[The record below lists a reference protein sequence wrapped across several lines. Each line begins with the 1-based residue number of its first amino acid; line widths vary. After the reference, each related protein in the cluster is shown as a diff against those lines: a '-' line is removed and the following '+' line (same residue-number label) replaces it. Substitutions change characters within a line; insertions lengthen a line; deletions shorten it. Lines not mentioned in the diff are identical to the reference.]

1 MRAGALAALA
11 VLPALPVLVSPVL
24 VPPAA
29 AMPGAASP
37 RPAAARLV
45 AAETTTGATGATS
58 SPVSVEVTRL
68 APTTLTPAATLVI
81 RGAVVSRSPEAIS
94 GLTVSLHLGS
104 AIEGRGQ
111 LHALRAQPVP
121 QPLAAPQQKLG
132 DQPLAPGQRRP
143 FSLSVPAA
151 ALELTQAGVYPLQVT
166 AVGRL
171 PSGYRDLGTA
181 STALP
186 YLPKPASHR
195 LRIAAIVPLTAAPA
209 LAGEGALTDQLVET
223 RLRRELSS
231 GGRLAG
237 LLDAAASR
245 GTTPAVDPALVET
258 VQTLGAAHRL
268 GQSPVVRPGAAE
280 ARAWLAR
287 LRALVARVSPI
298 RLPYGN
304 PDVEAAAHAG
314 VPELVQE
321 ADSRG
326 ERVLRQALGTPG
338 QTQIGLPPGGAVD
351 TAGLDLMATR
361 LGTHTVVLRGDS
373 VSATPGIG
381 VVSITGRAE
390 PGRALLTDPAL
401 TALLDAGPGAAPVLA
416 EQDIVAECALA
427 ALDTPDAP
435 SAALVITLPSS
446 GSGSGAQ
453 ATWPRRVVADLAAMP
468 LLAPVGL
475 GTLAGA
481 VPGASV
487 TPHGTTDSTTR
498 GTSSSSAGGTA
509 GGTAATPLAPEL
521 PPSVLDGVRRIRADV
536 ADLRTALPAVQSDDE
551 ACPTSSQTRDELI
564 TDPAC
569 RAMLLSV
576 SAEWRQAVDE
586 PPALPGG
593 GLAGSQAQ
601 QALASAL
608 LDELRSQVR
617 AVASH
622 EVALTSRTGRV
633 PVTLENNLR
642 EPVRVTLVLGTAD
655 RASVQS
661 GTAVERTVRPGQK
674 VQVDIEVRAVA
685 AGTFP
690 VALSLLTPGGRPFG
704 APSQVLVRSTAYG
717 VLAVALTVGALAVL
731 VLAVLYRAARGLWRR
746 RAGAGG

>member
-1 MRAGALAALA
+1 VRARALAALA

-29 AMPGAASP
+29 AMPGAAVP
-37 RPAAARLV
+37 RPAAAPLV

-68 APTTLTPAATLVI
+68 APTTLTPAATLLI

-132 DQPLAPGQRRP
+132 DQPLGPGQRRQ

-209 LAGEGALTDQLVET
+209 LAGEGALTDQVVET

-258 VQTLGAAHRL
+258 VQTLGAVHRL
-268 GQSPVVRPGAAE
+268 GQSPVVHPGAAE

-287 LRALVARVSPI
+287 LRALAARVSPI

-314 VPELVQE
+314 LPELVQE

-446 GSGSGAQ
+446 GGGAQ

-481 VPGASV
+481 APGASV
-487 TPHGTTDSTTR
+487 TPHGATDSTTS
-498 GTSSSSAGGTA
+498 GTTSSSAGGTA
-509 GGTAATPLAPEL
+509 SGTAATPAAPEL
-521 PPSVLDGVRRIRADV
+521 PASVLDGVRRIRADV
-536 ADLRTALPAVQSDDE
+536 ADLRTALPAVPSDDQ

-746 RAGAGG
+746 RAGAGQ